1 MKLFDFLVGFGAG
14 LLVYHLSNKRKGIV
28 NPEALAVEKEVV
40 AFGQVLNETA
50 NKYSDVLRQDYDI
63 VMPSD
68 QISKKVKARA
78 RQLTDGRFSEDLERQ
93 KAPLSI

>member
-14 LLVYHLSNKRKGIV
+14 LIVYHLSNKRVGVV
-28 NPEALAVEKEVV
+28 NPEALAVETKAV
-40 AFGQVLNETA
+40 ALGQVLNETVNSYGDA
-50 NKYSDVLRQDYDI
+50 LRQDYDI

-78 RQLTDGRFSEDLERQ
+78 RQLTNGRFSMDLEKQ
-93 KAPLSI
+93 EATTSI

>member
-14 LLVYHLSNKRKGIV
+14 LIVYHLSNKRVGVV
-28 NPEALAVEKEVV
+28 NPEALAVETKAV
-40 AFGQVLNETA
+40 ALGQVLNETVNSYGDA
-50 NKYSDVLRQDYDI
+50 LRQDYDI

-78 RQLTDGRFSEDLERQ
+78 RQLTNGRYSMDLEKQ
-93 KAPLSI
+93 QAPTSI